1 MKYNIKYICTVAA
14 IAFLLSS
21 CAGSRSVTKMSS
33 TSTTPDIV
41 RLEMTLDDYEFLG
54 ETEIEVEFH
63 KYFGLFNYVNTI
75 NGAAVTARNQSF
87 VYLRGKTPVNLGS
100 PLLNR
105 ALIKAYKAYPDADFL
120 MPSMTA
126 MEIEQL
132 FLGRKVKMSA
142 KIKSYKIRK

>member
-1 MKYNIKYICTVAA
+1 MKYTIKHIFSVAA
-14 IAFLLSS
+14 LTLLLSS
-21 CAGSRSVTKMSS
+21 CSSSTNVTKMRSAS
-33 TSTTPDIV
+33 TSPDIV
-41 RLEMTLDDYEFLG
+41 RLEMTLDDYEYLG
-54 ETEIEVEFH
+54 ETEINVEYLR
-63 KYFGLFNYVNTI
+63 YFGVFSYVNAI
-75 NGAAVTARNQSF
+75 NGNAVTARNKSF
-87 VYLRGKTPVNLGS
+87 VYLQGRSPINLGS

-126 MEIEQL
+126 KEIEKL